1 MSASPE
7 ARVAAGRPSGA
18 AQRMSAADQLRA
30 AWEGLLA
37 HKLRSAL
44 AALGIVI
51 GVAATIVLAM
61 IMQALAGSLN
71 RQFEG
76 LGARTLT
83 VHADTAFEDA
93 LRGRVN
99 RLRLS
104 DVDALRR
111 LDTRVAEVTPML
123 AVAGPFGG
131 AVSYR
136 GHDAVSKI
144 FGTTESYARLHR
156 LFAAS
161 GRFLTG
167 IDDASH
173 RRICVIGERT
183 RRDLGLGAHPEGEF
197 IQVLGAWFKVVG
209 VLDKRGALFG
219 ISQDDDL
226 LIPYDTAL
234 AFVAPDR
241 GPDLLI
247 SFDVPGD
254 TPLADV
260 QDETRRVLRRAHRLR
275 ASQADD
281 FVVET
286 AEELRATYT
295 ALSAKLTLGLGIV
308 VGISLLVSGIGIL
321 NIMLVSVAERTRE
334 IGIMKALGARDADVL
349 RQFMLEATSLT
360 LLGCVAGVVL
370 GLGVGAALV
379 AAMPDTPPPAVPWG
393 ACVLSALSSAV
404 VGLVFGVVPAQR
416 AAALPPVEALRHE

>member
-1 MSASPE
+1 MT
-7 ARVAAGRPSGA
+7 G
-18 AQRMSAADQLRA
+18 ADQLRA

-83 VHADTAFEDA
+83 VRADTSFEEV

-104 DVDALRR
+104 D
-111 LDTRVAEVTPML
+111 LDTIRRFDGRAVDVTPML
-123 AVAGPFGG
+123 SVAGPFGG
-131 AVSYR
+131 AVAYR
-136 GHDAVSKI
+136 GHNAVSKI

-156 LFAAS
+156 LFASS
-161 GRFLTG
+161 GRFLSG
-167 IDDASH
+167 IDDDSH
-173 RRICVIGERT
+173 RRVCVIGERT
-183 RRDLGLGAHPEGEF
+183 RRDLGLGPHPEGEF
-197 IQVLGAWFKVVG
+197 IQILGAWFKVVG
-209 VLDKRGALFG
+209 VLEKRGSLFG

-226 LIPYDTAL
+226 LIPYQTAL
-234 AFVAPDR
+234 TLVAPDR
-241 GPDLLI
+241 APELLI
-247 SFDVPGD
+247 SFDVPGE
-254 TPLADV
+254 TPLADL
-260 QDETRRVLRRAHRLR
+260 QEESRRVLRRAHRLR
-275 ASQADD
+275 VGEDDD

-286 AEELRATYT
+286 AEELRATY
-295 ALSAKLTLGLGIV
+295 ASLSAKLTLGLGVV
-308 VGISLLVSGIGIL
+308 VGISLFVSGIGIL

-349 RQFMLEATSLT
+349 RQFMLEATLLT
-360 LLGCVAGVVL
+360 LLGCVAGVLV

-379 AAMPDTPPPAVPWG
+379 ASMPDTPPPAVPWV
-393 ACVLSALSSAV
+393 ACGLSALSSAI
-404 VGLVFGVVPAQR
+404 VGLVFGIVPAQR
-416 AAALPPVEALRHE
+416 AAALPPVEALRYE